1 MRTCVTALPSS
12 RLFTSGFTVFSR
24 HSTSSAA
31 RPPAG
36 GPPVSSQLRPR
47 PEPCAVGH
55 VEDRD
60 GTVPRLGHASL
71 QEAHRADGLGCLS
84 SPDRARKSE
93 KSRGRK
99 FVPHHPLPFFSVKTT
114 GMRMRTVRPGLPQ
127 REAARA
133 TAAQAS
139 RSSMSWPLPSWTEM
153 PLTRPSGP
161 ITNCTVTVPCLLMRR
176 ASRGYSSVERT
187 ASRTSPRNGS
197 PSLPTTRSAGSAGAA
212 GADTVTGA
220 AAGAA
225 ATAGPAGTG
234 AATSGA

>member
-1 MRTCVTALPSS
+1 MRTCVTAWPSS
-12 RLFTSGFTVFSR
+12 RLFTSGFTIFSR

-36 GPPVSSQLRPR
+36 GPPVSSPLRPR
-47 PEPCAVGH
+47 LEARGRGREKGGALRNVNGDCRALRFGSLRAREQSANAVDGGTEPCAVGH

-84 SPDRARKSE
+84 SHDRARKSE

-133 TAAQAS
+133 TAVQAGRLAPRSAIPTAQPPMTKAT
-139 RSSMSWPLPSWTEM
+139 L
-153 PLTRPSGP
+153 
-161 ITNCTVTVPCLLMRR
+161 
-176 ASRGYSSVERT
+176 T
-187 ASRTSPRNGS
+187 AS
-197 PSLPTTRSAGSAGAA
+197 PTALAF
-212 GADTVTGA
+212 
-220 AAGAA
+220 
-225 ATAGPAGTG
+225 TAPG
-234 AATSGA
+234 